1 MEIAHSF
8 RKGKNE
14 LNCQEKRKKMKWIN
28 KVEVWFSG
36 LAFKWQIAIA
46 MAVMFLVMVG
56 IIAVAQ

>member
-1 MEIAHSF
+1 
-8 RKGKNE
+8 
-14 LNCQEKRKKMKWIN
+14 MKWIN
-28 KVEVWFSG
+28 KIEVWFSG